1 MVTSPSSKDTQEDLN
16 KRLRSLKIDRGP
28 ATTPPAQGNRAPKLL
43 LLGIAALVALAA
55 FGYVFFFSTAKPIS
69 VAPVRTETG
78 AASAGES
85 VLSASGYVVAHHK
98 IAVGAKVMGR
108 VAWIGVEKG
117 DAVQEGQVLVR
128 LEDSEFRAQVNQ
140 AQANLAAAQA
150 RLDRLRTGSRPEE
163 KLKDKAAV
171 IQAEANL
178 KNAEAEYQR
187 TESLYRSGVSSK
199 AELDRALAQRDSAAA
214 IVQAARQSSAMT
226 DIGPRGEDIRAAQAE
241 VQQMKAVYDYA
252 NTQLAATEIKAPVSG
267 TVLERIVERGEMV
280 SPSAFGGSG
289 ARTSVVDLADLT
301 DLQVELDISQVDFA
315 RLKSG
320 QRAEIFPE
328 AYPNLRFSG
337 FIEEIAPEAN
347 RAKSTV
353 QVKVK
358 VENPNEQLRPEM
370 NARVNFLS
378 DKAPA
383 TENKAVARVLVPKT
397 AVVKKDNA
405 AFVFVV
411 KGNKVEQRTIRTGE
425 EIGDAYVVLDGLSGN
440 ESVAVSGADKL
451 RDGDRVKVQ

>member
-1 MVTSPSSKDTQEDLN
+1 MATSTKSNDDLN

-28 ATTPPAQGNRAPKLL
+28 APSPAANNRTPKLL
-43 LLGIAALVALAA
+43 LLGIAVLLALVAL
-55 FGYVFFFSTAKPIS
+55 GYIFLFSGTKTIS
-69 VAPVRTETG
+69 VAAVRIESG
-78 AASAGES
+78 GGSAGES
-85 VLSASGYVVAHHK
+85 VLTASGYVVAHHK

-117 DAVQEGQVLVR
+117 DNVQEGQVLVR
-128 LEDSEFRAQVNQ
+128 LEDGEFRAQVNQ

-163 KLKDKAAV
+163 KLKDKAV
-171 IQAEANL
+171 VLQAEANL
-178 KNAEAEYQR
+178 KNAEAEFQR

-199 AELDRALAQRDSAAA
+199 AEYDRALANRDSAAA
-214 IVQAARQSSAMT
+214 LLQAARQSSAMT
-226 DIGPRGEDIRAAQAE
+226 EIGPRVEEIRAAEAE
-241 VQQMKAVYDYA
+241 VRQMKAALDYA
-252 NTQLAATEIKAPVSG
+252 NTQLAATEIKAPVTG
-267 TVLERIVERGEMV
+267 TVLQRIVERGEMV

-301 DLQVELDISQVDFA
+301 DLQVELDISQTDFA
-315 RLKSG
+315 RLQPQ
-320 QRAEIFPE
+320 QRAEIVPE
-328 AYPNLRFSG
+328 AYPNLRFTG

-378 DKAPA
+378 GKVAAGD
-383 TENKAVARVLVPKT
+383 NKSIARVLVPKT
-397 AVVKKDNA
+397 AVVKKDNGS
-405 AFVFVV
+405 FVFVV

-425 EIGDAYVVLDGLSGN
+425 ESGDAYVVLDGLSGN
-440 ESVAVSGADKL
+440 ESVAVAGVDKL

>member
-1 MVTSPSSKDTQEDLN
+1 MVTSPKSKDAQEDLN
-16 KRLRSLKIDRGP
+16 KRLRSLKIDRGAAP
-28 ATTPPAQGNRAPKLL
+28 APAAGNRSPKLL
-43 LLGIAALVALAA
+43 FLGIAVVLALVAL
-55 FGYVFFFSTAKPIS
+55 GYVFLFSTATTIS
-69 VAPVRTETG
+69 VAPVRVESGG
-78 AASAGES
+78 ASLGES

-117 DAVQEGQVLVR
+117 DRVQDGQVLVR

-150 RLDRLRTGSRPEE
+150 RLDRLKTGSRPEE

-171 IQAEANL
+171 LQAEANL
-178 KNAEAEYQR
+178 KNAEAEFQR
-187 TESLYRSGVSSK
+187 TDSLYRSGVSSK
-199 AELDRALAQRDSAAA
+199 AEYDRALANRDSAAA
-214 IVQAARQSSAMT
+214 LVEAARQSSTMT
-226 DIGPRGEDIRAAQAE
+226 DIGPRKEEIRAAEAE
-241 VQQMKAVYDYA
+241 VQQMRAALDYA
-252 NTQLAATEIKAPVSG
+252 NTQLAATEIKAPVTG
-267 TVLERIVERGEMV
+267 TVLQRIVERGEMV

-301 DLQVELDISQVDFA
+301 DLQVELDISQTDFA
-315 RLKSG
+315 RLKPD
-320 QRAEIFPE
+320 QRAEIVPE
-328 AYPNLRFSG
+328 AYPNLRFTG

-378 DKAPA
+378 DKAAA
-383 TENKAVARVLVPKT
+383 TEGKSIARVLVPKA
-397 AVVKKDNA
+397 AVVKQDNSS
-405 AFVFVV
+405 FVFVV

-425 EIGDAYVVLDGLSGN
+425 ESGDAYVVLDGLSGN
-440 ESVAVSGADKL
+440 ESVAVAGVEKL

>member
-1 MVTSPSSKDTQEDLN
+1 MATSPKSQDAQDDLN

-28 ATTPPAQGNRAPKLL
+28 APSPVTNNRAPKLL
-43 LLGIAALVALAA
+43 LLGVAALLALLAL
-55 FGYVFFFSTAKPIS
+55 GYVFLFSATKPIS
-69 VAPVRTETG
+69 VAPVRIESG
-78 AASAGES
+78 SASLGES

-117 DAVQEGQVLVR
+117 DTVREGQVLVR

-140 AQANLAAAQA
+140 AKANFAAAEA
-150 RLDRLRTGSRPEE
+150 RLDQLRTGSRPEE
-163 KLKDKAAV
+163 KLKDRAGV
-171 IQAEANL
+171 LQAEANL
-178 KNAEAEYQR
+178 KNAEADYHR
-187 TESLYRSGVSSK
+187 TETLFRAGVSSK
-199 AELDRALAQRDSAAA
+199 AELDRALAQRDTASAM
-214 IVQAARQSSAMT
+214 VQAARQASAMT
-226 DIGPRGEDIRAAQAE
+226 DIGPRKEEIRAAEAE
-241 VQQMKAVYDYA
+241 MQQMKAALDYA

-301 DLQVELDISQVDFA
+301 DLQVELDISQTDFA
-315 RLKSG
+315 RLKMS
-320 QRAEIFPE
+320 QRAEIIPD
-328 AYPNLRFSG
+328 AYPNLKFTG

-353 QVKVK
+353 QIKVK

-383 TENKAVARVLVPKT
+383 TENRSIGRVLVPKA
-397 AVVKKDNA
+397 AVIRKDNNS
-405 AFVFVV
+405 FVFVV
-411 KGNKVEQRTIRTGE
+411 KGDRVEQRTIRTGE
-425 EIGDAYVVLDGLSGN
+425 ESGEAYVVLDGLSGS
-440 ESVAVSGADKL
+440 ESVAVAGIDKL

>member
-1 MVTSPSSKDTQEDLN
+1 MVTSPKSKDAQEDLN

-28 ATTPPAQGNRAPKLL
+28 APSPNANNRTPKLL
-43 LLGIAALVALAA
+43 LVGIAALLALAA
-55 FGYVFFFSTAKPIS
+55 LGYAFLFSGTKTIS
-69 VAPVRTETG
+69 VAAVRVDSGG
-78 AASAGES
+78 ASSGES

-117 DAVQEGQVLVR
+117 DKVQEGQVLVR

-140 AQANLAAAQA
+140 AKANLAAAQA

-163 KLKDKAAV
+163 KLKDRAAV
-171 IQAEANL
+171 LQAEANL

-187 TESLYRSGVSSK
+187 AESLFRSGVASK
-199 AELDRALAQRDSAAA
+199 AEFDRALAARDSALAQ
-214 IVQAARQSSAMT
+214 VQAARQSSAMT
-226 DIGPRGEDIRAAQAE
+226 DIGPRKEEIRAGEAE
-241 VQQMKAVYDYA
+241 VQQMRAAVDYA

-301 DLQVELDISQVDFA
+301 DLQVELDISQTDFA
-315 RLKSG
+315 RLQPS
-320 QRAEIFPE
+320 QRAEIIPE
-328 AYPNLRFSG
+328 AYPNLKFTG

-370 NARVNFLS
+370 NARVNFLANQ
-378 DKAPA
+378 APA
-383 TENKAVARVLVPKT
+383 TESRSVGRVLVPKA
-397 AVVKKDNA
+397 AVVKKDNGS
-405 AFVFVV
+405 FVFVV
-411 KGNKVEQRTIRTGE
+411 KGNRVEQRTIRTGE
-425 EIGDAYVVLDGLSGN
+425 EAGDAYVVLDGLSGN
-440 ESVAVSGADKL
+440 ETVAIAEVDKL